1 MLSTNCLIAVSHPG
15 HARHYSQHIVV
26 GSIDT
31 DLGSGSTTDSG
42 AGKDKLKGGIV
53 DSGEVAATRRLVL
66 LRAKGEGVHVDT
78 GIRVASVV
86 LEGLDKVEVST
97 LTLREAVLAV
107 EL

>member
-31 DLGSGSTTDSG
+31 DLGSLGTLNG
-42 AGKDKLKGGIV
+42 GVGEDKLKGGVINA
-53 DSGEVAATRRLVL
+53 GEVARSRRLVL